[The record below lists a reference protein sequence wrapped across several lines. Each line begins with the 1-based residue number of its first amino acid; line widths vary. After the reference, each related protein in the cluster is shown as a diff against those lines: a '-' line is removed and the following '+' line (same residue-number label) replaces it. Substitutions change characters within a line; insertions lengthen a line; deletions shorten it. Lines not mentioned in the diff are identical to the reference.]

1 MHLSTSRID
10 EFINRQD
17 IVPARLEPFG
27 TATHDF
33 ATPCLQSGLD
43 SLFKSAAL
51 VCPDLDKKN
60 RLIRRTGIYL
70 LRNPIHAIQ
79 VGGSNLYPILTTA
92 IPLGINDAGSVTPFF
107 NI

>member
-1 MHLSTSRID
+1 MHLSTSLVD

-27 TATHDF
+27 PATRDF

-43 SLFKSAAL
+43 SSLESAAL
-51 VCPDLDKKN
+51 VRPDLYKKN
-60 RLIRRTGIYL
+60 RLIRRIGIYL
-70 LRNPIHAIQ
+70 LRNPIHAIH
-79 VGGSNLYPILTTA
+79 VGRSNLYPTLTTA
-92 IPLGINDAGSVTPFF
+92 IPIGINDAGSVTPFF